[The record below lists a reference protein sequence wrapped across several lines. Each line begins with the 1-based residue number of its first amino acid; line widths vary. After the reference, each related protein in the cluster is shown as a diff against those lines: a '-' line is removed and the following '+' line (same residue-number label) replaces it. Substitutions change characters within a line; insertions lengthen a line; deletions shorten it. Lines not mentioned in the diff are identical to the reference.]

1 MNSKKAFYLGILGI
15 YIGILLKIMVFKQ
28 VDTIHVGHMMFK
40 FGGTQERPAN
50 LIPFSTI
57 IPYLLGRNGLLI
69 GALNIGGNI
78 LLLVPLGFLLPF
90 IFSKINWKKI
100 LLIAPLSGLCVELLQ
115 VYLHVGIFDIDD
127 VILNGLGVI
136 LGYAI
141 FKNLTIINKYKA
153 IFLSICGFFLL
164 AGIIFYMQLR
174 NMPEPKIRPQVNVKK
189 VDGIEIIDLCG
200 GTGGTGEIIAIKKDQ
215 LTLKR
220 NDGVQENIILNSKTE
235 LKSSDGQRGL
245 GIIKVGKR
253 ATVVVGER
261 KIAMAIFICA
271 EK

>member
-90 IFSKINWKKI
+90 IFSKI
-100 LLIAPLSGLCVELLQ
+100 
-115 VYLHVGIFDIDD
+115 
-127 VILNGLGVI
+127 
-136 LGYAI
+136 
-141 FKNLTIINKYKA
+141 
-153 IFLSICGFFLL
+153 
-164 AGIIFYMQLR
+164 
-174 NMPEPKIRPQVNVKK
+174 
-189 VDGIEIIDLCG
+189 
-200 GTGGTGEIIAIKKDQ
+200 KD
-215 LTLKR
+215 
-220 NDGVQENIILNSKTE
+220 
-235 LKSSDGQRGL
+235 
-245 GIIKVGKR
+245 
-253 ATVVVGER
+253 
-261 KIAMAIFICA
+261 
-271 EK
+271 